1 MLKLKRRYYEMHN
14 LLTEEMIS
22 ITLKKKSSVKTNF
35 ASRNN
40 PRKLLQFLTHYDRK
54 NKINKLRA

>member
-1 MLKLKRRYYEMHN
+1 MLKLKGRHYEMHN

-22 ITLKKKSSVKTNF
+22 ITLKKSSVKTNF

-54 NKINKLRA
+54 NKVNKLRA

>member
-1 MLKLKRRYYEMHN
+1 MHN